1 MANEFIGTFAPDE
14 FTIILSQGDFVH
26 QVSGFADGTFINME
40 RLTPTSEP
48 YIGAGKAGAF
58 GRVKRSITAM
68 NVNITLNMYS
78 QSNTVFQQL
87 QLADARD
94 VISNEWVFNCLIKDP
109 SGQTQMSTSSAI
121 ILAPPTINFGTSTET
136 RDWTIYM
143 FGSDLFIGGNMK
155 MDPSAVAAV
164 EAAGGQVE
172 QRWRL

>member
-1 MANEFIGTFAPDE
+1 MSNERIGTFAPDE
-14 FTIILSQGDFVH
+14 FTIILSQGDYVH

-48 YIGAGKAGAF
+48 YIGAGKSGAF

-78 QSNTVFQQL
+78 QSNTALQAL

-109 SGQTQMSTSSAI
+109 SGQTVMSTSSAI
-121 ILAPPTINFGTSTET
+121 ILAPPTVNFGTSTET

-155 MDPSAVAAV
+155 MDPATVTAV
-164 EAAGGQVE
+164 EAAGFTVE
-172 QRWRL
+172 ERWRL